1 MLIPSEGRPSL
12 ATVIA
17 TMVQAITDELGGLA
31 PPPPAITV
39 LSATE
44 QPVGLRDLVGFADQ
58 GGLLP
63 AIAVKGGRL
72 TAALS
77 IAVSASDP
85 AHADTAVFELH
96 GALSGARDNL
106 RRKGFLRWDGGDFTP
121 PELVPSSTDW
131 RRTAS
136 YKALFEYSYLDTD
149 GAVGLITRI
158 PVEADPETLGS
169 PDAETAVVAG
179 STVRWAD
186 GELPSLVV
194 RGLGGV
200 GRLTALAYLPAG
212 APAVSVT
219 VLRTF
224 TGASGA
230 PAAVATLQD
239 LAGAE
244 HAAVSFATL
253 SGFLA
258 ALPDTG
264 DAVELGDPNPVH
276 LPDPYSIHT
285 RAFSPEI
292 ALPRS
297 IDRLEISVSPASG
310 WSGAA
315 AVLYLRAAGS

>member
-12 ATVIA
+12 STVIA
-17 TMVQAITDELGGLA
+17 AMVQAITDELVGLA
-31 PPPPAITV
+31 LPPPAITV

-44 QPVGLRDLVGFADQ
+44 QPVGLASLVGFADQ

-63 AIAVKGGRL
+63 PIEIKGGRL
-72 TAALS
+72 AASLS
-77 IAVSASDP
+77 IAVQGSDP
-85 AHADTAVFELH
+85 AHADTAVFNLH
-96 GALSGARDNL
+96 GRLLGARDPL
-106 RRKGFLRWDGGDFTP
+106 RAKGFLRLDGGEFTP
-121 PELVPSSTDW
+121 PELVPPTTDW
-131 RRTAS
+131 RRTA
-136 YKALFEYSYLDTD
+136 YYTALFEYSYLDTD

-158 PVEADPETLGS
+158 PIETDPETLGS
-169 PDAETAVVAG
+169 PDAETSIVVG

-186 GELPSLVV
+186 GELPALVV
-194 RGLGGV
+194 RGPGDV

-212 APAVSVT
+212 SPAVSVT
-219 VLRTF
+219 VLRTS

-230 PAAVATLQD
+230 PTPVAAIEDLVGAT
-239 LAGAE
+239 
-244 HAAVSFATL
+244 HAVVSFATL
-253 SGFLA
+253 DLFLA

-264 DAVELGDPNPVH
+264 DAVELGDPNPLHV
-276 LPDPYSIHT
+276 PDPYSIHT

-297 IDRLEISVSPASG
+297 IDRLQISVSPASG